1 MNYKSRIVISLLLVM
16 GLFIIGCEDDP
27 IDEHNEVFTV
37 TLAKYQNDVAVDTVA
52 VNVETKLIF
61 LVMEGEGADAEVVA
75 GLNPTGEMEMM
86 GMSGHTPMDVHDEDN
101 MTGHYEIHNT
111 FTAAGTYECHFSF
124 DHDGT
129 IVEEQ
134 FEIIAE

>member
-1 MNYKSRIVISLLLVM
+1 MKYKTRFIVGLLLAM
-16 GLFIIGCEDDP
+16 GLIVVSCEDDP

-37 TLAKYQNDVAVDTVA
+37 TLAKYQNDVMVDTVA
-52 VNVETKLIF
+52 LNIETEMIF
-61 LVMEGEGADAEVVA
+61 LVMKGEGADAEVVT
-75 GLNPTGEMEMM
+75 GLSPTGEMEMM
-86 GMSGHTPMDVHDEDN
+86 GMSGHTPLDVHDDDN

-111 FTAAGTYECHFSF
+111 YTTAGTYECHFSF

-129 IVEEQ
+129 IVEEI